1 MKTISRL
8 STAALVV
15 SACFGIAA
23 ADVPEGLDRKAIS
36 DGINS
41 VKPKV
46 LECAKS
52 SPDVKGKVKVK
63 VVVAPAGTV
72 TSATITD
79 SPDDDLGQCVAAAV
93 KAAMFCVTKKGGA
106 FSYPFVF

>member
-1 MKTISRL
+1 MKTLSRL
-8 STAALVV
+8 STVAVVV

-36 DGINS
+36 DGISS
-41 VKPKV
+41 VKPKII
-46 LECAKS
+46 ECGKS

-93 KAAMFCVTKKGGA
+93 KTAKFAATKNCGA